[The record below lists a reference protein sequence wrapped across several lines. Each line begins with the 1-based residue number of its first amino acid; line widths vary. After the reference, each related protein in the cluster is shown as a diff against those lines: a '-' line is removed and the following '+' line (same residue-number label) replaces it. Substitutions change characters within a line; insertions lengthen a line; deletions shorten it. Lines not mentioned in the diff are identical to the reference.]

1 MSISNVYNQAGS
13 SSEYFTLANQTHAV
27 LSVNLGP
34 CKIGVETDTGALAYT
49 DNTGMYRTLVP
60 TISGPAATLPPNL
73 SGYLNNDGSGN
84 LSWKNPSAGSGATL
98 PTAKAGFLWDDGAGN
113 NDWRLPTP
121 SQIGAAPLNNPSFTG
136 APTLGNASA
145 STINI
150 SGVSTFNSVSAVS
163 LNVSGTATLSSIVT
177 NAFAVGQQS
186 IATAGS
192 TTTLTV
198 NSPQYTIFTGSLA
211 QNVVLPDAR
220 TLQTGWTYEIDNAS
234 TQAVTLKDGTSATLW
249 TLAAGTDTRLILTAN
264 GTQAGTWN
272 IDYYG
277 DNVATGKVVTFNNS
291 ASISVNPDAAN
302 VILSTPNGYGA
313 MAFVNSP
320 TLINPNLGAAQGLS
334 LNVTANATLGSLSV
348 TGVSHVGSM
357 TVDSATLT
365 NLNVAGNALNTSLS
379 VTNNATLGTV
389 SGGLIRST
397 GPILSS
403 GGAVGYTGGVG
414 GTISQAANKGSVVTL
429 AKLCG
434 QITMQNTALTNA
446 TTVSFIMNN
455 ALLLQ
460 NDMILIN
467 HQSVGTLGAYNFS
480 VAPGNGIA
488 TISVRNLHTASL
500 SEAIVLQ
507 FLVIRAA
514 VV

>member
-1 MSISNVYNQAGS
+1 MTIANVYNQPGS
-13 SSEYFTLANQTHAV
+13 SSEYFTLANNTQTI
-27 LSVNLGP
+27 LGSYLGK
-34 CKIGVETDTGALAYT
+34 CKIGVETDTGYLGYT
-49 DNTGMYRTLVP
+49 DQTGYYRSINPNVTAGV
-60 TISGPAATLPPNL
+60 TLPTNL

-84 LSWKNPSAGSGATL
+84 MSWKNPSAGSGATL
-98 PTAKAGFLWDDGAGN
+98 PSNNQGFLWDDGSGN

-150 SGVSTFNSVSAVS
+150 SGVSTFNGVSAVS

-198 NSPQYTIFTGSLA
+198 NSPQTTIFTGSLA

-264 GTQAGTWN
+264 GTQAGTWA

-277 DNVATGKVVTFNNS
+277 NNVATGKVVTFNNS
-291 ASISVNPDAAN
+291 ASISVNPNAAN

-348 TGVSHVGSM
+348 TG
-357 TVDSATLT
+357 
-365 NLNVAGNALNTSLS
+365 
-379 VTNNATLGTV
+379 
-389 SGGLIRST
+389 GLIQST

-403 GGAVGYTGGVG
+403 GGAVGYTGGTG
-414 GTISQAANKGSVVTL
+414 GTISQAANKGSAVTL

-434 QITMQNTALTNA
+434 QITMQNTALVNA

-460 NDMILIN
+460 NDMVLIN
-467 HQSVGTLGAYNFS
+467 HRSVGTLGAYHFS
-480 VAPGNGIA
+480 VAPGNGLA
-488 TISVRNLHTASL
+488 TISVRNIHTASL

-514 VV
+514 VA